1 MNSFLV
7 LPACEEG
14 RGGGHLYRSI
24 ALVKNLRKEGADA
37 WLYTDQKHNMSNE
50 PEELWLDKEKVIKTT
65 WTLIILDRY
74 RTEKAEIQ
82 YWAAL
87 GPVLGID
94 EGHSRKEC
102 DFLIDILPGIPSNK
116 TGEKANL
123 CAPSLLP
130 LPKKRRTSFSPHNGT
145 SGSLKILVSFGAEDA
160 AGLTV
165 DTTIALKNVIEE
177 GSSISVVLGPLRKN
191 NGIDRQTLEKA
202 GVTVIEGK
210 LPSGGDFFN
219 LQETLADYDLIIT
232 HFGITAFEALYAR
245 VPVLLINP
253 GAYHEKLSQH
263 TGIPFIYHGDFSSVF
278 YSHRGTEI
286 TEDTEE
292 RNQEKFYL
300 QPCSPCLRASVREI
314 KNFYYLYKKCVT
326 LSEKAANRWGMD
338 GGNQSSP
345 QKYKTLSGLL
355 FNVNPLVHR
364 SCPLCGTTDCR
375 ITERF
380 PGRTYRMCN
389 CGTIIMDRL
398 NPPPVEYNQN
408 YFFSEYQ
415 KQYGKT
421 YLDDFPK
428 LQKDGERR
436 TNIIGSLSGVTF
448 SKNLSRRDAEAQS
461 DKRNSQTMRCTLRL
475 SALARGKNKEDPS
488 HRDVVCLQTK
498 TQRLLDIGCAYGPF
512 LAAAREQ
519 GFEVMGIDPA
529 QDAVDFVKKTLGI
542 NAIQGTFPEF
552 LPELRNGTKKP
563 VYDAITLWYVI
574 EHFEDTG
581 KALTAINGLLKTGG
595 VLAFS
600 TPSAAGIS
608 RRKSLYNFLENSP
621 ADHWTILDPRRISGI
636 LNRYGFRLK
645 KRIIT
650 GHHPERFP
658 FFKTNREGFFSALS
672 RIFGLGDTFEVYA
685 VKVRDCNYV

>member
-1 MNSFLV
+1 LNSFLV

-24 ALVKNLRKEGADA
+24 SLVKKLRKEGADA
-37 WLYTDQKHNMSNE
+37 WLFSDIKHNMPDE
-50 PEELWLDKEKVIKTT
+50 PEELWLDKENILKKT

-74 RTEKAEIQ
+74 RTEKTEIQ
-82 YWAAL
+82 HWAAL

-94 EGHSRKEC
+94 EGFSRKEC
-102 DFLIDILPGIPSNK
+102 DFLIDILPGIPSKK

-191 NGIDRQTLEKA
+191 NGIDRQILEQA
-202 GVTVIEGK
+202 GVTIIEGK

-232 HFGITAFEALYAR
+232 HFGITAFEALHAR

-253 GAYHEKLSQH
+253 GTYHEKLSRH
-263 TGIPFIYHGDFSSVF
+263 AGILSLFISRRDAETQRFKRNKQIVHPPLRFSVLARERKKGFDF
-278 YSHRGTEI
+278 YE
-286 TEDTEE
+286 
-292 RNQEKFYL
+292 
-300 QPCSPCLRASVREI
+300 
-314 KNFYYLYKKCVT
+314 LYKKCVT
-326 LSEKAANRWGMD
+326 LSEKAALRWDMD
-338 GGNQSSP
+338 SENQSSP
-345 QKYKTLSGLL
+345 QKFKTLSGLL
-355 FNVNPLVHR
+355 LNVNPVVHR
-364 SCPLCGTTDCR
+364 NCPLCNATDYR
-375 ITERF
+375 VTERF
-380 PGRTYRMCN
+380 PGRTYRMCS

-428 LQKDGERR
+428 LQKDGARR
-436 TNIIGSLSGVTF
+436 IHFIAALLDTTF
-448 SKNLSRRDAEAQS
+448 SKNLSRKDA
-461 DKRNSQTMRCTLRL
+461 
-475 SALARGKNKEDPS
+475 
-488 HRDVVCLQTK
+488 K

-519 GFEVMGIDPA
+519 GFKTTGIDPA
-529 QDAVDFVKKTLGI
+529 QDAVDFVRNTLGI
-542 NAIQGTFPEF
+542 NAIQGTFPES
-552 LPELRNGTKKP
+552 LPELVNVNKAGSGRQM
-563 VYDAITLWYVI
+563 YDVITLWYVI

-608 RRKSLYNFLENSP
+608 RRKSLNNFLDNSP
-621 ADHWTILDPRRISGI
+621 ADHWTILDPRRIRRI

-658 FFKTNREGFFSALS
+658 FYKNRKKSIRKGFFSVFS
-672 RIFGLGDTFEVYA
+672 RIFGLGDTFEVYV
-685 VKVRDCNYV
+685 VKERDCNDV